1 MWLFFYQHEYV
12 RLNNYLLHFLT
23 KDKFQ
28 RNPNMYFPGGRDE
41 GRSSNSSG
49 HSDRSGSR
57 HREDVGAGG
66 GRRSNNSSNS
76 AGSTSKNS
84 GTCTT
89 SATTSIIETE
99 RQRDRRQNEEEIV
112 AEMDIGML
120 SDTDTLIHNMS
131 EGSYEDDGASG
142 GQNSIGKVCI

>member
-1 MWLFFYQHEYV
+1 
-12 RLNNYLLHFLT
+12 
-23 KDKFQ
+23 
-28 RNPNMYFPGGRDE
+28 MYFPGDHSNRTDE

-57 HREDVGAGG
+57 HREDVGGGG

-76 AGSTSKNS
+76 AGSMSKTS

-89 SATTSIIETE
+89 SATTSFVETE
-99 RQRDRRQNEEEIV
+99 RQRDRRENEEEIV

-142 GQNSIGKVCI
+142 GQNSIGKVCNLTSYP

>member
-1 MWLFFYQHEYV
+1 
-12 RLNNYLLHFLT
+12 
-23 KDKFQ
+23 
-28 RNPNMYFPGGRDE
+28 MYFPGDHSNRTDE

-57 HREDVGAGG
+57 HREDVGGGG

-76 AGSTSKNS
+76 AGSMSKTS

-89 SATTSIIETE
+89 SATTSFVETE
-99 RQRDRRQNEEEIV
+99 RQRDRRENEEEIV

-142 GQNSIGKVCI
+142 GQNSIGKVCS

>member
-1 MWLFFYQHEYV
+1 
-12 RLNNYLLHFLT
+12 
-23 KDKFQ
+23 
-28 RNPNMYFPGGRDE
+28 MYFPGDHSNRTDE

-57 HREDVGAGG
+57 HREDLGGGGG

-76 AGSTSKNS
+76 AGSMSKTS

-89 SATTSIIETE
+89 SATTSFVETE

-142 GQNSIGKVCI
+142 GQNSIGKVCS

>member
-1 MWLFFYQHEYV
+1 MQ
-12 RLNNYLLHFLT
+12 
-23 KDKFQ
+23 DKFQ
-28 RNPNMYFPGGRDE
+28 RNPNMYFPGDQSNKHDE

-49 HSDRSGSR
+49 HSDRSGS
-57 HREDVGAGG
+57 HQREDRGTGG

-89 SATTSIIETE
+89 SATTSVIVTG
-99 RQRDRRQNEEEIV
+99 RQGGKRQNEEEIV

-131 EGSYEDDGASG
+131 DGSYEDDGASG
-142 GQNSIGKVCI
+142 GQNSIGKVCVVSIVLY

>member
-1 MWLFFYQHEYV
+1 
-12 RLNNYLLHFLT
+12 
-23 KDKFQ
+23 
-28 RNPNMYFPGGRDE
+28 MYFPGGDE

-49 HSDRSGSR
+49 NSDRSGSR
-57 HREDVGAGG
+57 HRDAMGGGG
-66 GRRSNNSSNS
+66 GRRSNISSNS
-76 AGSTSKNS
+76 ADSRSKTS

-89 SATTSIIETE
+89 SATTSLIETE
-99 RQRDRRQNEEEIV
+99 RQRSTRENEEEIV

-142 GQNSIGKVCI
+142 GQNSIGKVSN